1 MYSERS
7 QGLVI
12 ALIRLRLFEGQ
23 TGDHGEV
30 TIRTTAVCNL
40 DPSLSLPL
48 LAPSD
53 RGEDDG

>member
-1 MYSERS
+1 M
-7 QGLVI
+7 I